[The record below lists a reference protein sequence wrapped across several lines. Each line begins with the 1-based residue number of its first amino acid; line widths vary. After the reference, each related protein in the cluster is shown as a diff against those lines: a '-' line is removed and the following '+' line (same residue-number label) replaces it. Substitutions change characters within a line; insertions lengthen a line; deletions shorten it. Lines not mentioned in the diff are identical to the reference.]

1 MRYRFAGLR
10 RDSGQPVMGH
20 VEAETE
26 DSAYDILG
34 NNGIVVEGLAPDPER
49 TDDSQQPSLASAIDH
64 ALEASSHS
72 IPFDSLQGK
81 FAGKRVWVIDR
92 DKIKARVLQ
101 TVDQVIRQSRLQT
114 EDDTTTR
121 DRLTEA
127 LERLFGDN
135 RNLTSPVSASQEA
148 LEVQLNRLAGVVHQ
162 LEHAVG
168 AMHAATRWSGGG
180 FAGGRAAGAAHRPR
194 RSDSANDDVLREI
207 FQTNVELQRRLSG
220 LADKDAEK
228 PEHNSQ
234 AKA

>member
-1 MRYRFAGLR
+1 
-10 RDSGQPVMGH
+10 MGH
-20 VEAETE
+20 VESDTE
-26 DSAYDILG
+26 DRAYEILG
-34 NNGIVVEGLAPDPER
+34 DNGIVVEGLAPDPER
-49 TDDSQQPSLASAIDH
+49 TDDSRQPGLASAIDH

-92 DKIKARVLQ
+92 EKIKARVMQ
-101 TVDQVIRQSRLQT
+101 TVDEVIRQSRSQT

-121 DRLTEA
+121 VRLTEA

-148 LEVQLNRLAGVVHQ
+148 MEVQLNRLEDVVHQ

-168 AMHAATRWSGGG
+168 AMHAATRWSARGYGGG
-180 FAGGRAAGAAHRPR
+180 GAVTGGAQRQR
-194 RSDSANDDVLREI
+194 RTDPENDDVLREI
-207 FQTNVELQRRLSG
+207 FQSNVELHRRLSG
-220 LADKDAEK
+220 AADKNAGK
-228 PEHNSQ
+228 PKRKRR

>member
-26 DSAYDILG
+26 DHAYEILG
-34 NNGIVVEGLAPDPER
+34 DNRIAVEGLAPDPER
-49 TDDSQQPSLASAIDH
+49 SDDSRQPGLASAIDS

-72 IPFDSLQGK
+72 IPFDSLQGR

-92 DKIKARVLQ
+92 DKIKKRVMQ
-101 TVDQVIRQSRLQT
+101 TVDEVIRQSRAQT
-114 EDDTTTR
+114 EDDTTIR

-148 LEVQLNRLAGVVHQ
+148 MEVQLNRLEDVVHQ

-168 AMHAATRWSGGG
+168 AMHSATRWSAGGYGGG
-180 FAGGRAAGAAHRPR
+180 LARNAPR
-194 RSDSANDDVLREI
+194 QRQSSAENDDVLREI
-207 FQTNVELQRRLSG
+207 FQSNVELHRRLSG
-220 LADKDAEK
+220 AADNDAEK
-228 PEHNSQ
+228 PEREGR
-234 AKA
+234 ATT

>member
-10 RDSGQPVMGH
+10 RESGQSVMGH

-49 TDDSQQPSLASAIDH
+49 TDDSRHPGLASAIDH
-64 ALEASSHS
+64 ALSASSHS
-72 IPFDSLQGK
+72 VPFDSLQGR

-92 DKIKARVLQ
+92 DKIKTRVLQ
-101 TVDQVIRQSRLQT
+101 TVDEVIRHSRMQT

-148 LEVQLNRLAGVVHQ
+148 LEIQLNRLAGVVRQ

-168 AMHAATRWSGGG
+168 SLHTATRWSGGG
-180 FAGGRAAGAAHRPR
+180 YADGRRAGGAHLQR
-194 RSDSANDDVLREI
+194 RSDPENNEVLREI
-207 FQTNVELQRRLSG
+207 FEANVELHRRLSG
-220 LADKDAEK
+220 VADKDAQRQK
-228 PEHNSQ
+228 PMKKRR
-234 AKA
+234 A

>member
-26 DSAYDILG
+26 DRAYEILG
-34 NNGIVVEGLAPDPER
+34 DNNIVVEGLAPDPER
-49 TDDSQQPSLASAIDH
+49 SDDSRQPGLASAIDH
-64 ALEASSHS
+64 ALSESSHRV
-72 IPFDSLQGK
+72 PFDSLQGR

-92 DKIKARVLQ
+92 DKIKTRVLQ

-114 EDDTTTR
+114 DDDTTTG

-135 RNLTSPVSASQEA
+135 RNLTSPVSASQESM
-148 LEVQLNRLAGVVHQ
+148 EVQLNRLAGVVRQ

-168 AMHAATRWSGGG
+168 AIHVATRWPGGSPG
-180 FAGGRAAGAAHRPR
+180 ESHRQHPR
-194 RSDSANDDVLREI
+194 RSSPANDDVLREI
-207 FQTNVELQRRLSG
+207 LQTNLDLHSRLSRT
-220 LADKDAEK
+220 AEKDAEK
-228 PEHNSQ
+228 Q
-234 AKA
+234 

>member
-26 DSAYDILG
+26 DRAYEILG
-34 NNGIVVEGLAPDPER
+34 DNNIVVEGLAPDPER
-49 TDDSQQPSLASAIDH
+49 TDDSRQPGLASAIDH

-114 EDDTTTR
+114 EDDTSTR

-180 FAGGRAAGAAHRPR
+180 YAGGRAAGTAHRQR

-207 FQTNVELQRRLSG
+207 FQTNVELHRRLSG

-228 PEHNSQ
+228 PEPENQ
-234 AKA
+234 ETA

>member
-1 MRYRFAGLR
+1 MRYRFSGLR
-10 RDSGQPVMGH
+10 RDSGQPVIGH

-26 DSAYDILG
+26 DRAYEILG
-34 NNGIVVEGLAPDPER
+34 DNSIVVEGLAPDPER
-49 TDDSQQPSLASAIDH
+49 TDDSRQPGLASAIDH

-92 DKIKARVLQ
+92 EKIKVRVLQ
-101 TVDQVIRQSRLQT
+101 TVDEVIRQSRVQT

-121 DRLTEA
+121 DRLTAA

-168 AMHAATRWSGGG
+168 AMHAATRWSAGGY
-180 FAGGRAAGAAHRPR
+180 AGGRVTGLAPRKR
-194 RSDSANDDVLREI
+194 RSDTANDDVLREI
-207 FQTNVELQRRLSG
+207 FQTNVELHRRLSG
-220 LADKDAEK
+220 VADKDAETQQSK
-228 PEHNSQ
+228 S
-234 AKA
+234 

>member
-20 VEAETE
+20 VEADTE
-26 DSAYDILG
+26 DRAYEILG
-34 NNGIVVEGLAPDPER
+34 DNNIVVEGLAPDPER
-49 TDDSQQPSLASAIDH
+49 TDDSRQPGLASAIDH

-92 DKIKARVLQ
+92 DKIKTRVLQ
-101 TVDQVIRQSRLQT
+101 TVDQVIRQSRMQT

-168 AMHAATRWSGGG
+168 AMHSATRWSGGG
-180 FAGGRAAGAAHRPR
+180 FAGGRAAGPTHRPR
-194 RSDSANDDVLREI
+194 RSESANDDVLREI

-234 AKA
+234 AKG

>member
-26 DSAYDILG
+26 DRAYEILG
-34 NNGIVVEGLAPDPER
+34 DNSIVVEGLAPDPER
-49 TDDSQQPSLASAIDH
+49 TDDSRPPGLASAIDH

-148 LEVQLNRLAGVVHQ
+148 LEIQLNRLAGVVQQ

-168 AMHAATRWSGGG
+168 AMHSATRWSDGGYGGG
-180 FAGGRAAGAAHRPR
+180 VARGEYRQR
-194 RSDSANDDVLREI
+194 RSNLENDDVLREI
-207 FQTNVELQRRLSG
+207 FQSNVELHRRLKS
-220 LADKDAEK
+220 
-228 PEHNSQ
+228 
-234 AKA
+234 AKAKA

>member
-10 RDSGQPVMGH
+10 RESGQAVMGH

-26 DSAYDILG
+26 DRAYDILG
-34 NNGIVVEGLAPDPER
+34 DNSIVVEGLAPDPER
-49 TDDSQQPSLASAIDH
+49 TDDSRQPGLASAIDH
-64 ALEASSHS
+64 ALSASSHS
-72 IPFDSLQGK
+72 IPFDSLQGR

-92 DKIKARVLQ
+92 DKIKTRVLQ
-101 TVDQVIRQSRLQT
+101 TVDEVIRQSRMQT
-114 EDDTTTR
+114 EDDMGTR
-121 DRLTEA
+121 VRLTEA

-180 FAGGRAAGAAHRPR
+180 YAGGRTAGGAHLRR
-194 RSDSANDDVLREI
+194 RSNPENDEVLREI
-207 FQTNVELQRRLSG
+207 FQANVELHRRLG
-220 LADKDAEK
+220 GVADNDAQNQK
-228 PEHNSQ
+228 RMRKR
-234 AKA
+234 KA